1 MKGLR
6 FIEDTHQYFLTMN
19 GREIELPALT
29 NILKD
34 VGIIDTRWY
43 GPESANR
50 GKAIHRALEYLDKDT
65 LDWGTVDSQI
75 YGWVEAYVNFKAEK
89 KYELID
95 IEEPI
100 YHKTCLYACTP
111 DRLVVYRKK
120 NIVIDFKS
128 GAEERWHGLQLTMNA
143 MAYRSHGLQ
152 IDELW
157 GVYLKENGTFKPPK
171 KYEPE
176 TDLCMSILKIFAWRN
191 GNC

>member
-1 MKGLR
+1 MKDLR
-6 FIEDTHQYFLTMN
+6 FVEDTHQYFLTRD

-65 LDWGTVDSQI
+65 LDWGTVDGQI

-128 GAEERWHGLQLTMNA
+128 GAEELWHVLQLTMNA
-143 MAYRSHGLQ
+143 MAYQSHGTQ

-157 GVYLKENGTFKPPK
+157 GVYLKENGKHKVK
-171 KYEPE
+171 KHEPE
-176 TDLCMSILKIFAWRN
+176 IDTCLAILKVYAWRN
-191 GNC
+191 EKC